1 MPALLPPRVREPRAR
16 EAPHRDPG
24 RLPFFVSRQCFAQSY
39 ETTRKMVKLR
49 PYLQVNLSYVT
60 YFFSAATLS
69 RCDLVLRRVRRER
82 VGQVCPECGAKF
94 SDAKEIPSA
103 PLEGGRRLELAFAR
117 TDPCRGCLHSD
128 CVDEHI

>member
-1 MPALLPPRVREPRAR
+1 M
-16 EAPHRDPG
+16 
-24 RLPFFVSRQCFAQSY
+24 
-39 ETTRKMVKLR
+39 KLR
-49 PYLQVNLSYVT
+49 TYLQANLSYVT

-103 PLEGGRRLELAFAR
+103 PLEGGRRLELALQGR
-117 TDPCRGCLHSD
+117 TLAGDVCIPTAWMNTYEN
-128 CVDEHI
+128 VA